1 MSIKKKHISYPDT
14 QRFSKIITDYLS
26 KEKTL
31 KPFYNKSLSI
41 KNLKNQAQSK
51 IDLFSDSNRNVLV
64 ESLYT
69 QYKNIQTS
77 LAVKKNLER
86 LSKKNSVTVT
96 TGHQLNLMTGP
107 LYFII
112 KIISTINIVEKLNSL
127 NKEIN
132 FIPVYWMA
140 SEDHDFDEISSFNYK
155 SNKIKW
161 KTNQTGSVGKMNL
174 DELKPVLDYFEK
186 KLDYSKNSE
195 EIIELIKLSYR
206 SSKNLAEATLKIVNS
221 LFGNY
226 GLIIVD
232 ADSKSLKNVF
242 KTYMKLEILNNN
254 CYDLVNYQIESLKKD
269 YNSKFKPQV
278 NPRLINLF
286 YLNKGGRFRIEKKK
300 NQFVLIGSDKKFSEN
315 DLINE
320 VENFPENFS
329 PNVLMRPL
337 YQEVILPNIGYVGGG
352 AELSYW
358 FQLNKYF
365 KNQKVTFPIL
375 ILRNSLLLINSK
387 LSKKID
393 KLKINIKDLFLNKNL
408 LISKVIKE
416 NSKISLD
423 LDFLKKQLE
432 FQFDYLED
440 LIEKTDKSFKGA
452 VLAQKKKQNKG
463 ILNLEKKLLKSQK
476 RKMVDYVQRI
486 NLIYE
491 AIYPNDDLQERHL
504 NFFELYESEGVMIL
518 SNLKKALDP
527 FDENFTIL
535 NY

>member
-1 MSIKKKHISYPDT
+1 MSIKKKHIAYSDT
-14 QRFSKIITDYLS
+14 GKFSEIIIDYLS
-26 KEKTL
+26 KKESL
-31 KPFYNKSLSI
+31 EPFYNKLLSI
-41 KNLKNQAQSK
+41 QNLKDEAQNK
-51 IDLFSDSNRNVLV
+51 VKLFSDSNRKKLV
-64 ESLYT
+64 NSLNA
-69 QYKNIQTS
+69 QYKNLEITS
-77 LAVKKNLER
+77 AVKENLEK

-112 KIISTINIVEKLNSL
+112 KIISTIKIVEKLNSL
-127 NKEIN
+127 NKKIN

-140 SEDHDFDEISSFNYK
+140 SEDHDFDEISYFNYK

-161 KTNQTGSVGKMNL
+161 KTNQKGSVGKMNL
-174 DELKPVLDYFEK
+174 DELKPVLDFFEK
-186 KLDYSKNSE
+186 KLNDSKNSQ
-195 EIIELIKLSYR
+195 EIKELIKLSYR

-221 LFGNY
+221 LFGKY
-226 GLIIVD
+226 GLIIID
-232 ADSKSLKNVF
+232 ADSKSLKNIF
-242 KTYMKLEILNNN
+242 KVYMKSEIINNN
-254 CYDLVNYQIESLKKD
+254 CHDQVNIQIETLKKE

-286 YLNKGGRFRIEKKK
+286 YLNKGGRYRIEKKK
-300 NQFVLIGSDKKFSEN
+300 NQFVLIGSNKKFSEN

-320 VENFPENFS
+320 IENFPENFS

-337 YQEVILPNIGYVGGG
+337 YQEVILPNIAYVGGG

-375 ILRNSLLLINSK
+375 VLRNSLLLINSK
-387 LSKKID
+387 LSE
-393 KLKINIKDLFLNKNL
+393 KINKLRINSKDLFLDKNL

-416 NSKISLD
+416 NSKISLE
-423 LDFLKKQLE
+423 LNFLKKQLE
-432 FQFDYLED
+432 IQFNYLEE
-440 LIEKTDKSFKGA
+440 LINKTDKSFKGA

-463 ILNLEKKLLKSQK
+463 IINLEKKLLKSQK
-476 RKMVDYVQRI
+476 RKMDDYVQRT

-491 AIYPNDDLQERHL
+491 SIFPNSDLQERQL
-504 NFFELYESEGVMIL
+504 NFFELYESEGEVIL
-518 SNLKKALDP
+518 SNLKKAIDP
-527 FDENFTIL
+527 FNENFTIL

>member
-1 MSIKKKHISYPDT
+1 MSIKKKQISYSDT
-14 QRFSKIITDYLS
+14 DRFSKIIIDYLS
-26 KEKTL
+26 KKESL
-31 KPFYNKSLSI
+31 KPFYNKFLSI
-41 KNLKNQAQSK
+41 QNLQNQAQNK
-51 IDLFSDSNRNVLV
+51 VKLFSESNRKALV
-64 ESLYT
+64 NTLNA
-69 QYKNIQTS
+69 QYKNFETTS
-77 LAVKKNLER
+77 AVKENLEK

-155 SNKIKW
+155 SDKINW
-161 KTNQTGSVGKMNL
+161 QTNQTGPVGKMNL
-174 DELKPVLDYFEK
+174 DELKPVLDFFEK
-186 KLDYSKNSE
+186 KLNDSKNSQ
-195 EIIELIKLSYR
+195 EIKELIKLSYR

-221 LFGNY
+221 LFGKY
-226 GLIIVD
+226 GLIIID
-232 ADSKSLKNVF
+232 ADSKSLKNIF
-242 KTYMKLEILNNN
+242 KAYMKSEIINNN
-254 CYDLVNYQIESLKKD
+254 CHDQVNTQIETLKKE

-286 YLNKGGRFRIEKKK
+286 YLNKGGRYRIQKKK

-337 YQEVILPNIGYVGGG
+337 FQEIILPNIAYVGGG

-387 LSKKID
+387 LSN
-393 KLKINIKDLFLNKNL
+393 KINKLNININDLFINKNL

-432 FQFDYLED
+432 LQFDFLED
-440 LIEKTDKSFKGA
+440 LVKKTDKSFNGA
-452 VLAQKKKQNKG
+452 VLAQKKKQIKG
-463 ILNLEKKLLKSQK
+463 IINLEKKLLKSQK
-476 RKMVDYVQRI
+476 IKMDDYVQRT

-491 AIYPNDDLQERHL
+491 SIFPNSDLQERQL
-504 NFFELYESEGVMIL
+504 NFFELYESEGVVIL
-518 SNLKKALDP
+518 SNLKKAVDP
-527 FDENFTIL
+527 FNDNFTIL